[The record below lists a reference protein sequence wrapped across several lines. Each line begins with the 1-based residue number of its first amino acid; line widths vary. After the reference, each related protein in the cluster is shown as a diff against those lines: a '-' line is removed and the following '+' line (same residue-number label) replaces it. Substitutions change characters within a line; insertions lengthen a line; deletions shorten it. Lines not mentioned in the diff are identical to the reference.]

1 MELIYNKF
9 KEELDIE
16 MTFDEFQILV
26 LIYPVF
32 LVAIADGMFD
42 NDEKEFVKEILL
54 NFLRPL
60 YNDEINNEQYDNLVE
75 NYLADLE
82 FLNQN
87 KAQYENDFLKALSS
101 FDLEIKNSISEL
113 LKDVANASGG
123 LSEKEHLAIERLKNN
138 YLS

>member
-9 KEELDIE
+9 KKELDTE

-32 LVAIADGMFD
+32 LVAIADGAFD

-54 NFLRPL
+54 NFLHPL
-60 YNDEINNEQYDNLVE
+60 YNDEINDEQYENLVE
-75 NYLADLE
+75 NYLTDLA
-82 FLNQN
+82 FLNEN
-87 KAQYENDFLKALSS
+87 KAQYEDDFLRALSS
-101 FDLEIKNSISEL
+101 FDLEIKNSILEL
-113 LKDVANASGG
+113 LTDVANASEG
-123 LSEKEHLAIERLKNN
+123 LSEEEIKIIESIKVN

>member
-9 KEELDIE
+9 KEELDTE

-32 LVAIADGMFD
+32 LVAIADGAFD

-54 NFLRPL
+54 NFLHPL
-60 YNDEINNEQYDNLVE
+60 YNDEINDEQYENLVE
-75 NYLADLE
+75 NYLTDLA
-82 FLNQN
+82 FLNEN
-87 KAQYENDFLKALSS
+87 KARYEDDFLRALSS
-101 FDLEIKNSISEL
+101 FDLEIKNSILEL
-113 LKDVANASGG
+113 LTDVANASEG
-123 LSEKEHLAIERLKNN
+123 LSEEEFKIIESIKVN

>member
-75 NYLADLE
+75 NYFDDLA
-82 FLNQN
+82 FLNNN
-87 KAQYENDFLKALSS
+87 KAQYEEHFLRALSS